1 MIEPTGADEREEQ
14 PVEAKD
20 ISTGEGKPS
29 LAAASGLPTG
39 SSDAVR
45 FYTEALQEI
54 ARKHG
59 IET

>member
-1 MIEPTGADEREEQ
+1 MRDPTGADERERQ

-20 ISTGEGKPS
+20 ISTGEGEPFPP
-29 LAAASGLPTG
+29 AASGPSM

-45 FYTEALQEI
+45 FYTEALREI

>member
-1 MIEPTGADEREEQ
+1 MGDPTGADEREGQ

-20 ISTGEGKPS
+20 ISMGEGETSPQ
-29 LAAASGLPTG
+29 AASGPST
-39 SSDAVR
+39 SSDAVW